1 MLSLGL
7 EDSDMGQVIEFRP
20 ARAPDAPAQNA
31 LYRCARCG
39 TDLWNLLADGRVRCA
54 DCEQE
59 CPMRALPESAAG
71 HECETKDRD

>member
-1 MLSLGL
+1 
-7 EDSDMGQVIEFRP
+7 MGQVIEFYP
-20 ARAPDAPAQNA
+20 ARAARQPASPA

-59 CPMRALPESAAG
+59 CHFRTLPGAGAASG
-71 HECETKDRD
+71 HECEMTEGA